1 MAPWQQ
7 RQFLQ
12 QEKRR
17 KEMIGEMTANCTKNQ
32 MTAIFPDRHR
42 EVRHVLCCYLLI
54 FLCFSFLILC
64 LSTGCLSKVRRLH
77 IFLRFLFCWV
87 FPSLSESF
95 WVSLSFTKFYW
106 VLLSFTESGWYL
118 LSFVESCW
126 VRVRY
131 YWVQFENTE
140 FSLSKKY
147 AKNLL
152 DILHGNRKASLVK

>member
-7 RQFLQ
+7 QQFLQ

-87 FPSLSESF
+87 FPSLFEFYWVMLGFTESC
-95 WVSLSFTKFYW
+95 WVLLSLADIYW
-106 VLLSFTESGWYL
+106 VLLSLAEFESGI
-118 LSFVESCW
+118 
-126 VRVRY
+126 
-131 YWVQFENTE
+131 TE
-140 FSLSKKY
+140 FNLKIRNFHY
-147 AKNLL
+147 QKNMLKIYL
-152 DILHGNRKASLVK
+152 IFCMEIEKPL